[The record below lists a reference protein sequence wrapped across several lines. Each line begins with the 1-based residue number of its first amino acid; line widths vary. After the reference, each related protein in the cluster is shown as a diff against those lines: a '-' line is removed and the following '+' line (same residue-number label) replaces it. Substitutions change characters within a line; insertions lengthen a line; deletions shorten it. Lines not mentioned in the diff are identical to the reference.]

1 MKVLHVDEYKYFFTA
16 KDRKL
21 VKESMRGHS
30 YKVLARAMGFSYKTL
45 WSKLQGNDKEQC
57 KLDLEKA
64 AYFDQSEIEC
74 LQVLLNIELKRE

>member
-1 MKVLHVDEYKYFFTA
+1 MKVLHIDQYKYFFTA

-30 YKVLARAMGFSYKTL
+30 YKVLARAMGIKYKTF
-45 WSKLQGNDKEQC
+45 WSKLMGPDRRPC
-57 KLDLEKA
+57 RLGLENPS
-64 AYFDQSEIEC
+64 FFWEREIER